1 MAIIGF
7 LMAFLF
13 PLGKRYSLE
22 ICEKNQMND
31 SYFNIKGQLVD
42 ISHNDI
48 YPVNIAVKNGKI
60 VAVEQIPKAPEVFL
74 MPGFID
80 AHVHIESSL
89 LVPAEFAR
97 MAVIHGTVATVSDPH
112 EIANVCGMHGV
123 RYMIENGKQVNFKFY
138 FGAPSCVPA
147 TNFETAGARID
158 LEEVERLLQDPDIHY
173 LAEMMNWPGVLS
185 HDPLVEK
192 KLELAKHYGKPIDG
206 HAPGLRGEKAAKYAK
221 AGISTDHECVS
232 YIEALEKLELG
243 MKIAIREG
251 SAAKN
256 FDALID
262 LIDDHAASLMF
273 CSDDKHP
280 DSLLNGHINE
290 LVARAVSK
298 GKNIFDVLRVSC
310 LNPINHYNMDVGTLQ
325 IGDPADFI
333 VVRDLTSFDVLQTYI
348 NGKLVA
354 SKGKSL
360 ISSVKNS
367 SINKF
372 LIPEIPP
379 ESFEVLG
386 EAGNIRI
393 IDAEDGQ
400 LVTKEGEAL
409 VKTKDGKLVADSNRD
424 ILKIA
429 VINRYEVRPPALGF
443 VRNFGIKN
451 GAIASSVAHDSHN
464 VIVVGSDDDAM
475 RKAANAVISCKGG
488 LAVCSGEEVKLLPLP
503 VAGLMS
509 ADDGFDVANAY
520 IELDSFSKQI
530 GATLASPFM
539 TLSFMALLVIPSL
552 KISDL
557 GLFDGNRFEF
567 VSLYKP
573 DSSR

>member
-1 MAIIGF
+1 
-7 LMAFLF
+7 
-13 PLGKRYSLE
+13 
-22 ICEKNQMND
+22 MND
-31 SYFNIKGQLVD
+31 THFNIKGQLVD
-42 ISHNDI
+42 IGIKDI
-48 YPVNIAVKNGKI
+48 YPVNVTVKDGHIA
-60 VAVEQIPKAPEVFL
+60 AVERIAAAPEVFL

-97 MAVIHGTVATVSDPH
+97 LAVVHGTVATVSDPH
-112 EIANVCGMHGV
+112 EIANVCGMNGV

-147 TNFETAGARID
+147 TDFETAGARID
-158 LEEVERLLQDPDIHY
+158 LEEIETLLQDPDIHY

-192 KLELAKHYGKPIDG
+192 KMALAKHYGKPIDG
-206 HAPGLRGEKAAKYAK
+206 HAPGLRGKKAAEYVHS
-221 AGISTDHECVS
+221 GISTDHECTS
-232 YIEALEKLELG
+232 YIEALEKIQLG

-262 LIDDHAASLMF
+262 LIDDHAANLMF

-280 DSLLNGHINE
+280 DSLLKGHINQ
-290 LVARAVSK
+290 LAARAVAR
-298 GKNIFDVLRVSC
+298 GKNLFDVLKVSC
-310 LNPINHYNMDVGTLQ
+310 LNPISHYGMDVGTFQ
-325 IGDPADFI
+325 MNDPADFI
-333 VVRDLTSFDVLQTYI
+333 VVKDLSRFEVLQTYI

-354 SKGKSL
+354 STGKSL
-360 ISSVKNS
+360 ICSVKNG

-372 LIPEIPP
+372 LIPEVTSDSFAIP
-379 ESFEVLG
+379 G
-386 EAGNIRI
+386 DTGNIRV

-400 LVTKEGEAL
+400 LGTKEGEAFL
-409 VKTKDGKLVADSNRD
+409 KAKDGKLVADIQRD

-429 VINRYEVRPPALGF
+429 VINRYEIQPPALGF
-443 VRNFGIKN
+443 IRNFGIKN

-464 VIVVGSDDDAM
+464 LIVIGSDDEAM
-475 RKAANAVISCKGG
+475 QKAANAVIGAKGG
-488 LAVCSGEEVKLLPLP
+488 LAVSDGKEVKLLALP

-509 ADDGFDVANAY
+509 TDDGFEVANSY
-520 IELDSFSKQI
+520 IELDTFSKEI
-530 GATLASPFM
+530 GATLSSPFM

-567 VSLYKP
+567 VSLHKP
-573 DSSR
+573 NSA